1 MENVFD
7 FVDKDTFT
15 LLILD
20 KCCEELGYLD
30 GHGKE
35 IRIYLDAGKN
45 NVTEGD
51 EEKNTE
57 SEGDKR
63 KNTET
68 EGDTGKNTENE
79 GEPVH
84 YNRDKGKSV
93 VIEESGD
100 GERADWIDWDRDDED
115 MRENEEW
122 VADSEDD
129 LYDGD
134 ESVDYNE
141 DDEFFDENVDKEAEW
156 AGILQDNFEEMRFDS
171 DDHTDDDSPDEFDS
185 QKNSDE
191 DNVAKAPVFCP
202 DDTFDPRFALGM
214 KFSHK
219 KEFRGA
225 VHSHAIM
232 TRRNLAITK
241 NDKRRVYARCKS
253 NGCSWHINALKIK
266 DEMGFQIRE
275 YNHVHN
281 CGASFN
287 VKNVRI
293 NWLSQRYVE
302 AFRSDPNRSVK
313 GFRQDVIRQIRCNVS
328 RGQAYKTKRRCLQE
342 IQGDGAEQY
351 SRMWDYA
358 GALRN
363 KNPGSTIIMNL
374 EDADATGKKNLNGFY
389 VCFAAVKKGFLSG
402 CRPFICVDG
411 CHLKGPHGVV
421 MSENKDNWEWFLTLL
436 KEDLN
441 IVRDDA
447 YTFISDKQKGLL
459 PAFDKVLPGVENRF
473 CVRHLHGNM
482 KTAGFKGL
490 GYKKALWFAAKTTT
504 LYPRGKREAY
514 SDNVGVD
521 KGTLSAKYMHQ
532 QSCLLM
538 VLKCGKKW
546 LYSTRASE
554 FWEEKG
560 RPARARRLEPD
571 EVRKGKKPGQEIQ
584 KMPRQRGKMR
594 CKFCQQVGHNT
605 KGCKWKKFADEFPVD
620 DVFELA
626 AETEQHETA
635 PIQQDEV
642 IVNEDCP
649 PISQPEEVSAP
660 EADVSKMKKPV
671 KRAIFNDADVAPVA
685 VQVFLYFAVNVV
697 VNVSS

>member
-1 MENVFD
+1 MALMPIIRPASLVSEGVPDYGKYDFLISVRIYHGGNLIFHPSAEYRGGMESVFD

-35 IRIYLDAGKN
+35 IRIYLDAVRCPKFVAENQGDYEL
-45 NVTEGD
+45 NVM
-51 EEKNTE
+51 EKNTVTD
-57 SEGDKR
+57 GDK
-63 KNTET
+63 
-68 EGDTGKNTENE
+68 GKNTVTE
-79 GEPVH
+79 
-84 YNRDKGKSV
+84 
-93 VIEESGD
+93 EESGD

-141 DDEFFDENVDKEAEW
+141 DDEFF
-156 AGILQDNFEEMRFDS
+156 MRI
-171 DDHTDDDSPDEFDS
+171 

-232 TRRNLAITK
+232 TRRNLAIRKMTK
-241 NDKRRVYARCKS
+241 
-253 NGCSWHINALKIK
+253 
-266 DEMGFQIRE
+266 EGFMQDIRE

-302 AFRSDPNRSVK
+302 AFKSDPNRSVK

-363 KNPGSTIIMNL
+363 KNP
-374 EDADATGKKNLNGFY
+374 
-389 VCFAAVKKGFLSG
+389 AVKKEFLSG
-402 CRPFICVDG
+402 KKLVIFHPCLRVLG
-411 CHLKGPHGVV
+411 GKGG
-421 MSENKDNWEWFLTLL
+421 
-436 KEDLN
+436 
-441 IVRDDA
+441 
-447 YTFISDKQKGLL
+447 
-459 PAFDKVLPGVENRF
+459 
-473 CVRHLHGNM
+473 
-482 KTAGFKGL
+482 
-490 GYKKALWFAAKTTT
+490 
-504 LYPRGKREAY
+504 
-514 SDNVGVD
+514 
-521 KGTLSAKYMHQ
+521 
-532 QSCLLM
+532 
-538 VLKCGKKW
+538 
-546 LYSTRASE
+546 
-554 FWEEKG
+554 
-560 RPARARRLEPD
+560 
-571 EVRKGKKPGQEIQ
+571 
-584 KMPRQRGKMR
+584 
-594 CKFCQQVGHNT
+594 GHNT
-605 KGCKWKKFADEFPVD
+605 KGSKWKKFADEFLVD

-649 PISQPEEVSAP
+649 LISQPEEVSAP
-660 EADVSKMKKPV
+660 EADVS
-671 KRAIFNDADVAPVA
+671 
-685 VQVFLYFAVNVV
+685 
-697 VNVSS
+697 